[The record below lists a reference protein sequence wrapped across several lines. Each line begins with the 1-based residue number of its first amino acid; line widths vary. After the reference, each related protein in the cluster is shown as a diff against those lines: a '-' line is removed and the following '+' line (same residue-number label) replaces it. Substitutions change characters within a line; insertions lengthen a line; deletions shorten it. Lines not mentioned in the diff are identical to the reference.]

1 LAPKTLARGG
11 AQETVMLTRI
21 FPRSLADTPIRVIA
35 AYASIRDRT
44 PLSESDESKL
54 QGYCDWLC
62 VWSGSERADSTCIAA
77 AECQMQ
83 IDTLDEAL
91 GLHAHKLRA

>member
-1 LAPKTLARGG
+1 
-11 AQETVMLTRI
+11 MLSRS
-21 FPRSLADTPIRVIA
+21 FPDTPIRVIA

-54 QGYCDWLC
+54 LGYRDWLC

-83 IDTLDEAL
+83 VHALDEAL
-91 GLHAHKLRA
+91 GLHAYQLRA